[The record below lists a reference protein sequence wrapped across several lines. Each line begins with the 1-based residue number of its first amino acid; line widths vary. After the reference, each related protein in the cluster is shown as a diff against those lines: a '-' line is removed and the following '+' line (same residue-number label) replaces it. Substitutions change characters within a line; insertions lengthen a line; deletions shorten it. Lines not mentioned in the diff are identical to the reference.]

1 MCSDLQWCSLSVGI
15 AQAIIYLIQAALLAW
30 VLYATLRQVKIA
42 NTALIAANKQAT
54 IANQTFRWTHR
65 PRIRLK
71 HVWLTSDIWHG
82 QAIEVAVAIVNVGTA
97 PAKIFQW
104 HFSTFILDKDRDLPP
119 PAPDMAPPVT
129 VDKDTLD
136 CGFTSQIERVTD
148 GRGLSHDDHVGIRSE
163 EKVLYCVGRIEYRP
177 IDAEGIH
184 TTAFCLKLYLRPNA
198 SVDDRGRFHPHPDPD
213 YEYQD

>member
-1 MCSDLQWCSLSVGI
+1 MFSDPQWCSVYVGI
-15 AQAIIYLIQAALLAW
+15 VQAIIYLIQAALLAW
-30 VLYATLRQVKIA
+30 VLCATVRQVKIA
-42 NTALIAANKQAT
+42 NKALIAANEQAA
-54 IANQTFRWTHR
+54 IANQTFRWAHR
-65 PRIRLK
+65 PTIRFK

-82 QAIEVAVAIVNVGTA
+82 QAIEVSVAIVNVGTA

-104 HFSTFILDKDRDLPP
+104 HFSTFILDKDRELPP
-119 PAPDMAPPVT
+119 PAPDTSPPVT

-148 GRGLSHDDHVGIRSE
+148 GRVLSHDDHVGIRSG

-184 TTAFCLKLYLRPNA
+184 TTAFCVKLYLRPNA
-198 SVDDRGRFHPHPDPD
+198 SFDDRGRFHRHPDPD
-213 YEYQD
+213 YAYQD